1 MSFALNTVTRDA
13 QNDAIRTKID
23 AGAGT
28 SVLELLNSAGVI
40 IWTVNLNATSFGV
53 SAGGAMSLSG
63 IPLEAVV
70 IVTGTISKYRFKDK
84 NGTAIITGVN
94 GSVAIAAGLLVDII
108 LSSVA
113 VEVGDYIRISSL
125 TYTSGNA

>member
-1 MSFALNTVTRDA
+1 MSFALSTVTRDA